1 MIFDFFG
8 GHGHSHDSGANEH
21 GHSHGNGHVHSNTVS
36 PDEVHDDHEIRLY
49 KINGKVVAKEE
60 NDEKIGGYDL
70 RGKSPIS
77 ENKKFFEL
85 FKGTG
90 LLIFLANLIHKA
102 ADGLVIGAG
111 SLV

>member
-77 ENKKFFEL
+77 EHKKFFEL